1 MDAFIL
7 PAPWL
12 GVGSASRVSVDSNA
26 MVLDGKIQLG
36 AGAAAQFLT
45 TATKVWLRLNAI
57 ETAFNSHIHT
67 GVTSGVAVS
76 GPPQP
81 GDEIFP
87 LTDLGDLE
95 ASSDIRVKV

>member
-1 MDAFIL
+1 
-7 PAPWL
+7 
-12 GVGSASRVSVDSNA
+12 
-26 MVLDGKIQLG
+26 
-36 AGAAAQFLT
+36 
-45 TATKVWLRLNAI
+45 
-57 ETAFNSHIHT
+57 
-67 GVTSGVAVS
+67 VS